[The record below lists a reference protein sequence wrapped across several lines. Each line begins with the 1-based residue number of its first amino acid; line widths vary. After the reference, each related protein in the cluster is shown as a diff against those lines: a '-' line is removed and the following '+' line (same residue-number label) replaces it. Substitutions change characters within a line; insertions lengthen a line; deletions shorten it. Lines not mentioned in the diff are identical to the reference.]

1 MEGLLALARKMMQPG
16 EVRVIVLS
24 GNDKIFRA
32 GLDMSSLADMSTGE
46 RS

>member
-1 MEGLLALARKMMQPG
+1 MEGLLAFARKMMQPG

-24 GNDKIFRA
+24 GNGKIFCA
-32 GLDMSSLADMSTGE
+32 GLDMNSFADMSTGD